1 MPAGYGRCGW
11 PRLPCATARTAGQG
25 TSGGRM
31 RWVRRIT
38 AGLSVLIV
46 LVLVTAAVT
55 GVVAVRRS
63 FPDTTGTVLLPG
75 LSAPVTVQRDADGV
89 PTIIA
94 SDVRDLFMAQGY
106 VHAQDRF
113 WEMDFRRHVTAGRL
127 SELFGSA
134 SLGTDRFIRTLGWRR
149 VAEQEVALLDDP
161 ARVMLEA
168 YADGVNAWIGGRR
181 GSALSLEHALLPLTG
196 AGGYRPEAWTPTDS
210 LAWLKAMAWDLRSNM
225 ELELERGRLM
235 LTDLGPDRS
244 WTDLYPAFDAL
255 TYPPIL
261 PWGGGVVD
269 GEFVPASGDSAS
281 ATGAPAFVRPA
292 TGTGDPAGA
301 RTTGVTGDRDAVVA
315 ALDAT
320 RLALAAA
327 PQLLGDGSGPGIG
340 SNSWA
345 IAPARSA
352 SGGALLANDPH
363 LGPSQ
368 PSLWYQVRLRCAPV
382 TDACPYDVAGFSFS
396 GMPGV
401 IIGHNA
407 DVAWAFTNLGPDV
420 ADLVVERLEG
430 DRVTTASG
438 SVPIEV
444 LTETIRVAGGDDVSL
459 TVRTTPNGPLLSDVS
474 DDTREL
480 TRGPL
485 VGGDGAE
492 YAVALRWTAL
502 DPGRTANAV
511 PGLMRAHDFAS
522 FRRAAADF
530 EVPSQNLV
538 YADTAGNIAY
548 QAPGRIPVREGHDGT
563 VPVPGWTGVAQ
574 WTRFLAFDELPYTLN
589 PASGMIVTANQ
600 LVLPPGSTPFLHVDV
615 SAGQRGGRIVELL
628 QGRTDLTLDDLA
640 AIQLDNHNTNA
651 ATLVPHLLALPDDD
665 PRITA
670 VQGLLAGWDL
680 QDDADS
686 APSAAFN
693 ATWRALLARTFHD
706 ELPEWAWPSGGGRW
720 WEVVRGLL
728 DDPTNA
734 WWHDESLER
743 RQTRD
748 DVLRLAMADAHDE
761 LTALL
766 GPEPAAWRWG
776 ALHTLTLTHATFGTS
791 GIAPIERVF
800 NRGPLETSGGT
811 DIINSNSWSAVD
823 GYEVNWVP
831 SMRMLMDL
839 SDLDAGRWIHLTGQ
853 SGRPFHRHYV
863 DQAERW
869 RDGEY
874 ARMTFTPAATAATAE
889 RTLTLRPTG

>member
-1 MPAGYGRCGW
+1 
-11 PRLPCATARTAGQG
+11 
-25 TSGGRM
+25 M
-31 RWVRRIT
+31 RWVRRLT
-38 AGLSVLIV
+38 AGLAIV
-46 LVLVTAAVT
+46 VAVVMVVTAVT

-63 FPDTTGTVLLPG
+63 FPETSGSVVLPG
-75 LSAPVTVQRDADGV
+75 LTGPVTVERDADGI

-94 SDVRDLFMAQGY
+94 ADARDLFMAQGY

-127 SELFGSA
+127 SELFGA
-134 SLGTDRFIRTLGWRR
+134 SSVGTDRFIRTLGWRR
-149 VAEQEVALLDDP
+149 VAEQEIALLDEHP
-161 ARVMLEA
+161 ARMLEA

-181 GSALSLEHALLPLTG
+181 GAALSLEHAMLPLTG
-196 AGGYRPEAWTPTDS
+196 AAGYRPEAWTPADS

-225 ELELERGRLM
+225 ETELERGRLM
-235 LTDLGPDRS
+235 MTDLGPGRS
-244 WTDLYPAFDAL
+244 WEDLYPGFDA
-255 TYPPIL
+255 TVYPTIL

-269 GEFVPASGDSAS
+269 GRFVPASGDTVAP
-281 ATGAPAFVRPA
+281 TGVPAFVRPSS
-292 TGTGDPAGA
+292 GTSVDRSASPVPVTADP
-301 RTTGVTGDRDAVVA
+301 DAVVA
-315 ALDAT
+315 ALDAA

-345 IAPARSA
+345 IAPQRSA
-352 SGGALLANDPH
+352 TGGALLANDPH

-382 TDACPYDVAGFSFS
+382 SEACPYDVAGFSFS
-396 GMPGV
+396 GMPGI

-420 ADLVVERLEG
+420 ADMVVERIEG
-430 DRVTTASG
+430 DSVITARG
-438 SVPIEV
+438 PVPIV
-444 LTETIRVAGGDDVSL
+444 TRTETIRVAGGEDV
-459 TVRTTPNGPLLSDVS
+459 TVTIRTTPNGPLLSDVS
-474 DDTREL
+474 DDAREL
-480 TRGPL
+480 ASGPL
-485 VGGDGAE
+485 TDAGASGAE

-511 PGLMRAHDFAS
+511 PGLMTARDFPS

-538 YADTAGNIAY
+538 YADRAGNIAY
-548 QAPGRIPVREGHDGT
+548 QAPGRIPVRQGHDGT
-563 VPVPGWTGVAQ
+563 VPVPGWTGIAD
-574 WTRFLAFDELPYTLN
+574 WDRFLAFDELPYTLN

-600 LVLPPGSTPFLHVDV
+600 LVLPPGSSPFLHVDV
-615 SAGQRGGRIVELL
+615 SAGQRGGRIVDLL
-628 QGRTDLTLDDLA
+628 ADRTDLTLDDLA
-640 AIQLDNHNTNA
+640 AVQLDNHNTNA
-651 ATLVPHLLALPDDD
+651 ATLVPYLRALPSEDDGVRAMQTLLA
-665 PRITA
+665 A
-670 VQGLLAGWDL
+670 WDL

-686 APSAAFN
+686 AASAAFN

-720 WEVVRGLL
+720 WEIVRGLL
-728 DDPTNA
+728 TDPTSA
-734 WWHDESLER
+734 WWHDESLVE

-748 DVLRLAMADAHDE
+748 DVLLLAMADAHAE
-761 LTALL
+761 LTDRL
-766 GPEPAAWRWG
+766 GADPSAWRWG
-776 ALHTLTLTHATFGTS
+776 ALHTLTLTHASFGTS
-791 GIAPIERVF
+791 GIGPVERLF

-811 DIINSNSWSAVD
+811 DIVNSNSWSAVD

-853 SGRPFHRHYV
+853 SGRPFHRHYT

-869 RDGEY
+869 RDGDY
-874 ARMTFTPAATAATAE
+874 APMRFSPSATAASAE
-889 RTLTLRPTG
+889 RTLTLRPSR